1 MVGIA
6 ETKKMIGFLN
16 NSIVDLRTVDYQ
28 LVIDE
33 MKDMDDQER
42 NELLI
47 MVGKIALN
55 LLLKAMEYKTLL
67 KFILR

>member
-1 MVGIA
+1 MVGIT

-47 MVGKIALN
+47 MFGKIALN

>member
-1 MVGIA
+1 MVGIT
-6 ETKKMIGFLN
+6 ETKKMIGYLN
-16 NSIVDLRTVDYQ
+16 NSIIDLRTVDYQ

-33 MKDMDDQER
+33 MKDIDEAER

-47 MVGKIALN
+47 MIGKIALN

-67 KFILR
+67 KFVLK

>member
-1 MVGIA
+1 MVGIT

-33 MKDMDDQER
+33 MKDMDEAER

-47 MVGKIALN
+47 MIGKIALN

>member
-1 MVGIA
+1 MTGIT

-16 NSIVDLRTVDYQ
+16 NSLIDLRNVDYQ
-28 LVIDE
+28 LVVDE
-33 MKDMDDQER
+33 MKDIDEAER

-47 MVGKIALN
+47 MIGKIALN

-67 KFILR
+67 KFVLK

>member
-47 MVGKIALN
+47 MFGKIALN

>member
-1 MVGIA
+1 
-6 ETKKMIGFLN
+6 MIGFLN

-33 MKDMDDQER
+33 MKDMDQQER

>member
-1 MVGIA
+1 MVGIT

-33 MKDMDDQER
+33 MKDMDQQER